1 VSSRVIDVLAGRAE
15 PPPWVRLPL
24 VALRGAGLLY
34 GVGQA
39 TRARAYRHGLAK
51 TWRASCPVI
60 SVGNLVSGGTGKT
73 PMVLWLAER
82 LRKAGRRVAVVSRG
96 YRQAATTP
104 VTVVADPD
112 GVRLRSPDA
121 ADEACLVASRLP
133 GVAVLTGRDRRRL
146 IDHAVQAFGCD
157 VILMDDGFQH
167 LRVARDLDLC
177 LLDASLPFGNGA
189 VLPGGILREWP
200 RALRRADLAVL
211 TRANTPRHTELT
223 MDEIQRVAP
232 RLPAVITR
240 HAPRDLLRL
249 SDPET
254 LPLDALGETRA
265 LGFSGIARPDSF
277 RRLLEREKVRLAG
290 WFIFPDHHDFTVG
303 DFLAMEEEA
312 KVVCAE
318 CLVCTEKDAV
328 KIDPTWSRLP
338 IYVLR
343 MELVI
348 DQGEDLL
355 LQYLGRV
362 VGAAPGLHEKT
373 MFGTTDEHR

>member
-1 VSSRVIDVLAGRAE
+1 VSPRAIDVLAGRAE
-15 PPPWVRLPL
+15 PPPWARLPL
-24 VALRGAGLLY
+24 MALRGAGFLY
-34 GVGQA
+34 GLGQA
-39 TRARAYRHGLAK
+39 TRARAYRHGLVK
-51 TWRASCPVI
+51 TYRAPCPVI
-60 SVGNLVSGGTGKT
+60 SIGNLVSGGTGKT
-73 PMVLWLAER
+73 PMVLWLAEGLQR
-82 LRKAGRRVAVVSRG
+82 AGWHVAVVSRG
-96 YRQAATTP
+96 YRQTAATP
-104 VTVVADPD
+104 VTVVADPH
-112 GVRLRSPDA
+112 GLRLRPPAA
-121 ADEACLVASRLP
+121 ADEACLVALRLP

-189 VLPGGILREWP
+189 VLPGGILRERP

-211 TRANTPRHTELT
+211 TRASTPRRTELAI
-223 MDEIQRVAP
+223 DDIHRVTP
-232 RLPAVITR
+232 GLPAVVTH

-277 RRLLEREKVRLAG
+277 RRLLEREQVRLAG
-290 WFIFPDHHDFTVG
+290 WFVYPDHHTFTVG

-343 MELVI
+343 MELAI
-348 DQGEDLL
+348 DQGKDLL
-355 LQYLGRV
+355 LGYLARA
-362 VGAAPGLHEKT
+362 VGSVS
-373 MFGTTDEHR
+373 TT